1 MTAAE
6 ELGGHALRGGD
17 LDQAFAERPDDPPPA
32 EVGPQG
38 DGDGAR
44 DLDPQRHGGEV
55 APLAGADEGE
65 GDDAHRLLRVVRAVG
80 ERDEGGGADLAP
92 AEPGFLEALG
102 DACGDLVDE
111 PRADGRHHHR
121 DDGGEERGHDHLAH
135 DPVEFAA
142 VADPVDTGEAQ
153 PGDRRADEPAE
164 EGVGGRRRQA
174 EQPGQEV
181 PDDAAAEA
189 GQDDEQQRIA
199 AIGEQGRA
207 RRPALVLDLD
217 DCVGHGERDLDGE
230 ESADEVEHGAE
241 EDGGFR
247 AEGARGDRGRHG
259 VSGVVETVGEV
270 EGQGCRDDEAED
282 DGCGG
287 HAYIVRMP
295 LPELSGLGSPM
306 SKSSATVH
314 APYAGPFSQPR
325 SNNTAPRTLSARGAA
340 AGERGMPRGSRQW
353 EPHGIPRA
361 VVRWCWVK
369 PVVSG

>member
-1 MTAAE
+1 MTPIVFCASFVPWASETREAE
-6 ELGGHALRGGD
+6 
-17 LDQAFAERPDDPPPA
+17 PIW
-32 EVGPQG
+32 
-38 DGDGAR
+38 
-44 DLDPQRHGGEV
+44 PQRNP
-55 APLAGADEGE
+55 ASWKRWATP
-65 GDDAHRLLRVVRAVG
+65 AV
-80 ERDEGGGADLAP
+80 
-92 AEPGFLEALG
+92 
-102 DACGDLVDE
+102 E

-314 APYAGPFSQPR
+314 APYAG
-325 SNNTAPRTLSARGAA
+325 RTTQRPEPCRPGALRLVREVCRA
-340 AGERGMPRGSRQW
+340 AHDSGSRT
-353 EPHGIPRA
+353 A
-361 VVRWCWVK
+361 YLVLWC
-369 PVVSG
+369 GGAG